1 MADTR
6 NPSSPMGNAA
16 IAVRIQLARA
26 RLDRLR
32 AILKEPSRWV
42 SIWFLAYALLGAVS
56 SGLLPIL
63 LPLMIVA
70 LTHHL
75 SWVAYVMGGFN
86 LGLLTSPLWG
96 TLADRKQL
104 HRPIFFGGFL
114 VLSLALAVMPFLPG
128 IFTWSGLSLLAG
140 AGTSAVATMASL
152 FIVEFDPQNEWEPR
166 LGWLQTFNGG
176 GQVGGLLLAGIFASN
191 FKAGLICAALAAIPA
206 IWLGAKGLPTAAKHY
221 GWAAEIGDH
230 MRRDLDW
237 RFLANFG
244 RPELLGGGLL
254 RFSHHL
260 SLRGAHRLG
269 DVMHTRF
276 GRFLL
281 SWFAVAFGIAAFFA
295 YFPVAMQKAYS
306 VAPALTSSV
315 YAMTAAIALVLYSVG
330 GQLSGRFGAGR
341 VYRWSLM
348 LRFLGFGLLLLVFF
362 LPIPKTL
369 TALAGFVL
377 IIIAWPLQSISG
389 TTLTARLTP
398 VSQGAAM
405 GLFNASGA
413 VATVVGTFLGGP
425 LVQFI
430 GYPSLSAMA
439 LVGILIGWLMGH
451 GLQAPDAAP
460 ARPDDLSAQKH
471 SPSDS
476 A

>member
-6 NPSSPMGNAA
+6 NPGTIMGEKVIAA
-16 IAVRIQLARA
+16 RIQLAREH
-26 RLDRLR
+26 LDRLR
-32 AILKEPSRWV
+32 AILKEPDRWV
-42 SIWFLAYALLGAVS
+42 SVWFLAYALLGAVS

-63 LPLMIVA
+63 LPLMIVT

-96 TLADRKQL
+96 GVADSKHL

-114 VLSLALAVMPFLPG
+114 VLLMALAAMPFLPG
-128 IFTWSGLSLLAG
+128 ILTWSGLSLLAG
-140 AGTSAVATMASL
+140 MGTSAVATMASL

-176 GQVGGLLLAGIFASN
+176 GQVGGLLLAGIFVSN
-191 FKAGLICAALAAIPA
+191 FKLGLICSALALIPA
-206 IWLGAKGLPTAAKHY
+206 IWLGAKGLPAGAKSY
-221 GWAAEIGDH
+221 DWTVDIGNH

-260 SLRGAHRLG
+260 SLQGARRFG
-269 DVMHTRF
+269 DMLHTRF
-276 GRFLL
+276 GRFLF
-281 SWFAVAFGIAAFFA
+281 SWFAVAFGVAAFFA
-295 YFPVAMQKAYS
+295 YFPVAMQKAYN

-348 LRFLGFGLLLLVFF
+348 LRFLGFALLLLVFF
-362 LPIPKTL
+362 LPVSRAL

-377 IIIAWPLQSISG
+377 IVIAWPLQSISG
-389 TTLTARLTP
+389 TSLTARLTP
-398 VSQGAAM
+398 FSQGEAM

-430 GYPSLSAMA
+430 GYSSLSAIA
-439 LVGILIGWLMGH
+439 LVGILLGWLTGH
-451 GLQAPDAAP
+451 GLQTPDAAP
-460 ARPDDLSAQKH
+460 AAIHD
-471 SPSDS
+471 DS
-476 A
+476 AVQKAQS

>member
-6 NPSSPMGNAA
+6 NPGTIMGDKA
-16 IAVRIQLARA
+16 IAARIQETRGH
-26 RLDRLR
+26 LDRWR
-32 AILKEPSRWV
+32 AILKEPDRWV
-42 SIWFLAYALLGAVS
+42 SVWFLAYALLGAVS

-70 LTHHL
+70 LTNHL

-96 TLADRKQL
+96 ILADRKQL

-176 GQVGGLLLAGIFASN
+176 GQVGGLLLAGIFVSN
-191 FKAGLICAALAAIPA
+191 FKAGLICSALALIPA

-221 GWAAEIGDH
+221 GWAADVGDH
-230 MRRDLDW
+230 MRHDLDW

-260 SLRGAHRLG
+260 SLRGARRLG
-269 DVMHTRF
+269 DVLHTRF

-281 SWFAVAFGIAAFFA
+281 SWFAVAFGVAAFFA

-315 YAMTAAIALVLYSVG
+315 YAMAAAIALVLYSVG

-362 LPIPKTL
+362 LPVPKTL

-377 IIIAWPLQSISG
+377 IVIAWPLQSISG

-439 LVGILIGWLMGH
+439 LLGILIGWLMGH
-451 GLQAPDAAP
+451 GLQAPSAAP
-460 ARPDDLSAQKH
+460 AHPDDLTAQKTQQ
-471 SPSDS
+471 S
-476 A
+476 

>member
-1 MADTR
+1 MADTQ
-6 NPSSPMGNAA
+6 NPGTTMGEKA
-16 IAVRIQLARA
+16 IAARIQLAREH
-26 RLDRLR
+26 LDRLR
-32 AILKEPSRWV
+32 AILKEPDRWV
-42 SIWFLAYALLGAVS
+42 SVWFLAYALLGAAS

-96 TLADRKQL
+96 SLADSKHL
-104 HRPIFFGGFL
+104 HRPIFLGGFL
-114 VLSLALAVMPFLPG
+114 VLLMALAAMPFLPG
-128 IFTWSGLSLLAG
+128 ILTWSGLSLLAG

-176 GQVGGLLLAGIFASN
+176 GQVGGLLLAGIFVN
-191 FKAGLICAALAAIPA
+191 NIKVGLICAALALIPA
-206 IWLGAKGLPTAAKHY
+206 IWLGARGLPAGAKSY
-221 GWAAEIGDH
+221 DWTVEIGNH
-230 MRRDLDW
+230 MRRELDW

-244 RPELLGGGLL
+244 HPELLGGDLL

-260 SLRGAHRLG
+260 SLQGVRRFG
-269 DVMHTRF
+269 DMLHTRF
-276 GRFLL
+276 SRFLF
-281 SWFAVAFGIAAFFA
+281 SWFAVAFGVAAFFA

-341 VYRWSLM
+341 VYRWSLI

-362 LPIPKTL
+362 LPISRTL
-369 TALAGFVL
+369 IALAGFVL

-398 VSQGAAM
+398 FSQGEAM

-413 VATVVGTFLGGP
+413 VATVMGTFLGGP

-430 GYPSLSAMA
+430 GYPALSAIA
-439 LVGILIGWLMGH
+439 LVGILLGWLTGH
-451 GLQAPDAAP
+451 GLQTPDAAP
-460 ARPDDLSAQKH
+460 VLHDDFAAQKAQ
-471 SPSDS
+471 S
-476 A
+476 

>member
-6 NPSSPMGNAA
+6 NPGTIMGEKVIAA
-16 IAVRIQLARA
+16 RIQLAREH
-26 RLDRLR
+26 LDRLR
-32 AILKEPSRWV
+32 AILKEPGRWISV
-42 SIWFLAYALLGAVS
+42 WFLAYALLGAVS

-63 LPLMIVA
+63 LPLMIVT

-96 TLADRKQL
+96 GVADSKHL

-114 VLSLALAVMPFLPG
+114 VLLMALAAMPFLPG
-128 IFTWSGLSLLAG
+128 ILTWSGLSLLAG

-176 GQVGGLLLAGIFASN
+176 GQVGGLLLAGIFVSN
-191 FKAGLICAALAAIPA
+191 FKVGLICAALALIPA
-206 IWLGAKGLPTAAKHY
+206 IWLGAKGLPTAARHH
-221 GWAAEIGDH
+221 GWAAEVGDR

-260 SLRGAHRLG
+260 SLHGARRLG
-269 DVMHTRF
+269 DVLHTRF

-281 SWFAVAFGIAAFFA
+281 SWFAVAFGVAAFFA

-315 YAMTAAIALVLYSVG
+315 YAMTAAVALVLYSMG
-330 GQLSGRFGAGR
+330 GQLSGHFGAGR

-362 LPIPKTL
+362 LPIPRTL
-369 TALAGFVL
+369 IALAGFVL

-398 VSQGAAM
+398 FSQGEAM

-413 VATVVGTFLGGP
+413 VATVMGTFLAGP
-425 LVQFI
+425 LVHLI
-430 GYPSLSAMA
+430 GYPSLSALA
-439 LVGILIGWLMGH
+439 LVGILLGWLMGH
-451 GLQAPDAAP
+451 GLQASDAAP
-460 ARPDDLSAQKH
+460 ARPDDLLAQKAQ
-471 SPSDS
+471 S
-476 A
+476 

>member
-1 MADTR
+1 MTDTH
-6 NPSSPMGNAA
+6 NPSTSMDNAA
-16 IAVRIQLARA
+16 VAARAQLAREH
-26 RLDRLR
+26 LDRWR
-32 AILKEPSRWV
+32 AILKKPSHWV
-42 SIWFLAYALLGAVS
+42 SIWFFAYTLLGAVS

-96 TLADRKQL
+96 TLADKKHL

-114 VLSLALAVMPFLPG
+114 VLLSALAAMPFLPG

-152 FIVEFDPQNEWEPR
+152 FVVEFDPQNEWEPR

-176 GQVGGLLLAGIFASN
+176 GQVGGLLLAGIFVGN
-191 FKAGLICAALAAIPA
+191 FKLGLICSALALIPA
-206 IWLGAKGLPTAAKHY
+206 IWLGAKGLPVAAKRHSWRT
-221 GWAAEIGDH
+221 GVGDQ
-230 MRRDLDW
+230 MRRELDW
-237 RFLANFG
+237 RFLAHFG

-260 SLRGAHRLG
+260 SLRGARRWA
-269 DVMHTRF
+269 DVLHTRF

-281 SWFAVAFGIAAFFA
+281 SWFAVAFGVAAFFA
-295 YFPVAMQKAYS
+295 YFPVAMQKAYN

-315 YAMTAAIALVLYSVG
+315 YALTAAIALVLYSVG
-330 GQLSGRFGAGR
+330 GQLSGRFGAGK
-341 VYRWSLM
+341 VYRWSLV

-362 LPIPKTL
+362 LPISKTL
-369 TALAGFVL
+369 LAVAGFVL
-377 IIIAWPLQSISG
+377 IILSWPLQSISG

-398 VSQGAAM
+398 FSQGAAM

-413 VATVVGTFLGGP
+413 VATVIGTFLSGP
-425 LVQFI
+425 LVHFI
-430 GYPSLSAMA
+430 GYPSLSAIA
-439 LVGILIGWLMGH
+439 LIGILLGWLMGH
-451 GLQAPDAAP
+451 GLQAPDAVP
-460 ARPDDLSAQKH
+460 AASSDSLAAQK
-471 SPSDS
+471 

>member
-1 MADTR
+1 MADIR
-6 NPSSPMGNAA
+6 SSVNS
-16 IAVRIQLARA
+16 VESDFLEKRRHLARA
-26 RLDRLR
+26 RLDRLID
-32 AILKEPSRWV
+32 ILYEPRRWI
-42 SIWFLAYALLGAVS
+42 SPWFLAYALLGAVS

-96 TLADRKQL
+96 SLADRKKL
-104 HRPIFFGGFL
+104 HRPLFFGGFL
-114 VLSLALAVMPFLPG
+114 VLIAALAAMPFLPG
-128 IFTWSGLSLLAG
+128 IFTWTGLSFLSG

-152 FIVEFDPQNEWEPR
+152 FIVEFEPQKQWEPR

-176 GQVGGLLLAGIFASN
+176 GQVAGLLVAGIFVSD
-191 FKAGLICAALAAIPA
+191 FKLGLICSAVVLIPTL
-206 IWLGAKGLPTAAKHY
+206 WLGTRGLPTAAKSFD
-221 GWAAEIGDH
+221 WTTEIGQQ
-230 MRRDLDW
+230 MRREMDW

-260 SLRGAHRLG
+260 SLRGAQRLG
-269 DVMHTRF
+269 EVMHTRF
-276 GRFLL
+276 GRFLF
-281 SWFAVAFGIAAFFA
+281 SWFMVAFGVAAFFA
-295 YFPVAMQKAYS
+295 YFPVAMQKAYA

-315 YAMTAAIALVLYSVG
+315 YALTAAVALVLYSIG
-330 GQLSGRFGAGR
+330 GQLSGKYGAGR
-341 VYRWSLM
+341 VYRWSLS
-348 LRFLGFGLLLLVFF
+348 LRFLGFALLLAVFF

-369 TALAGFVL
+369 IALVGFVL
-377 IIIAWPLQSISG
+377 IIVAWPLQSISG

-398 VSQGAAM
+398 FSQGAAM

-413 VATVVGTFLGGP
+413 IATVMGTFLGGP

-430 GYPSLSAMA
+430 GYPALSAMA
-439 LVGILIGWLMGH
+439 LIGILLGWLTGH
-451 GLQAPDAAP
+451 GLQADVVP
-460 ARPDDLSAQKH
+460 
-471 SPSDS
+471 PSSTQCPVPEDVS
-476 A
+476 I

>member
-6 NPSSPMGNAA
+6 NPGTIMGDKA
-16 IAVRIQLARA
+16 IAARIQETREH
-26 RLDRLR
+26 LDRWR
-32 AILKEPSRWV
+32 AILKEPDRWV
-42 SIWFLAYALLGAVS
+42 SVWFLAYALLGAVS

-70 LTHHL
+70 LTNHL

-96 TLADRKQL
+96 ILADRKQL

-176 GQVGGLLLAGIFASN
+176 GQVGGLLLAGIFVSN
-191 FKAGLICAALAAIPA
+191 FKAGLICSALALIPA

-221 GWAAEIGDH
+221 GWAADVGDH
-230 MRRDLDW
+230 MRHDLDW

-260 SLRGAHRLG
+260 SLRGARRLG
-269 DVMHTRF
+269 DVLHTRF

-281 SWFAVAFGIAAFFA
+281 SWFAVAFGVAAFFA

-315 YAMTAAIALVLYSVG
+315 YAMAAAIALVLYSVG

-348 LRFLGFGLLLLVFF
+348 LRFWGFGLLLLVFF
-362 LPIPKTL
+362 LPVPKTL

-377 IIIAWPLQSISG
+377 IVIAWPLQSISG

-439 LVGILIGWLMGH
+439 LLGILIGWLMGH
-451 GLQAPDAAP
+451 GLQAPSAAP
-460 ARPDDLSAQKH
+460 AHPDDLTAQKTQQ
-471 SPSDS
+471 S
-476 A
+476 

>member
-1 MADTR
+1 
-6 NPSSPMGNAA
+6 
-16 IAVRIQLARA
+16 
-26 RLDRLR
+26 
-32 AILKEPSRWV
+32 
-42 SIWFLAYALLGAVS
+42 LAYALLGAVS

-96 TLADRKQL
+96 NLADSKQL
-104 HRPIFFGGFL
+104 HRPIFFCGFL
-114 VLSLALAVMPFLPG
+114 VLLLALAVMPFLPG
-128 IFTWSGLSLLAG
+128 ILTWSGLSLLAG
-140 AGTSAVATMASL
+140 AGSSAVATMASL

-176 GQVGGLLLAGIFASN
+176 GQVAGLLLAGIFVSN
-191 FKAGLICAALAAIPA
+191 FKLGLICSALALIPA
-206 IWLGAKGLPTAAKHY
+206 IWLGARGLPAGAKSY
-221 GWAAEIGDH
+221 DWTVEIGNH

-260 SLRGAHRLG
+260 SLQGVRRSG
-269 DVMHTRF
+269 DMLHTRF
-276 GRFLL
+276 GRFLI
-281 SWFAVAFGIAAFFA
+281 SWFAAAFGVAAFFA
-295 YFPVAMQKAYS
+295 YFPVAMQKAYN

-362 LPIPKTL
+362 LPISRAPI
-369 TALAGFVL
+369 ALAGFVL

-389 TTLTARLTP
+389 TSLTARLTP
-398 VSQGAAM
+398 FSQGEAM

-413 VATVVGTFLGGP
+413 VATVMGTFLGGP

-430 GYPSLSAMA
+430 GYPSLSAIA
-439 LVGILIGWLMGH
+439 LVGILLAWLTGH
-451 GLQAPDAAP
+451 GLQTPDAAP
-460 ARPDDLSAQKH
+460 AIHNDVAAQKAQ
-471 SPSDS
+471 S
-476 A
+476 

>member
-1 MADTR
+1 MADTQ
-6 NPSSPMGNAA
+6 NPGTIMGEKA
-16 IAVRIQLARA
+16 IAARIQLAREH
-26 RLDRLR
+26 LDRLR
-32 AILKEPSRWV
+32 AILKEPGRWV
-42 SIWFLAYALLGAVS
+42 SVWFLAYALLGAVS

-96 TLADRKQL
+96 RVA
-104 HRPIFFGGFL
+104 
-114 VLSLALAVMPFLPG
+114 AMPFLPG
-128 IFTWSGLSLLAG
+128 ILPWSGLSLLAG

-176 GQVGGLLLAGIFASN
+176 GQVGGLLLAGIFVSN
-191 FKAGLICAALAAIPA
+191 FKVGLICAALALIPA
-206 IWLGAKGLPTAAKHY
+206 IWLGARGLPAGAKSY
-221 GWAAEIGDH
+221 DWTVEIGNH
-230 MRRDLDW
+230 MRRELDW

-244 RPELLGGGLL
+244 HPELLGGDLL

-260 SLRGAHRLG
+260 SLQGVRRFG
-269 DVMHTRF
+269 DMLPTRF
-276 GRFLL
+276 GRFLF
-281 SWFAVAFGIAAFFA
+281 SWFAVAFGVAAFFA

-341 VYRWSLM
+341 VYRWSLI

-362 LPIPKTL
+362 LPISRTL
-369 TALAGFVL
+369 IALAGFVL

-398 VSQGAAM
+398 FSQGEAM

-413 VATVVGTFLGGP
+413 VATVMGTFLAGP
-425 LVQFI
+425 LVQII

-439 LVGILIGWLMGH
+439 LVGILLGWLMGH
-451 GLQAPDAAP
+451 GLQASDAAP
-460 ARPDDLSAQKH
+460 ARPDDLLAQKAQ
-471 SPSDS
+471 S
-476 A
+476 

>member
-6 NPSSPMGNAA
+6 NPGTIMGDKA
-16 IAVRIQLARA
+16 IAARIQETREH
-26 RLDRLR
+26 LDRWR
-32 AILKEPSRWV
+32 AILKEPDRWV
-42 SIWFLAYALLGAVS
+42 SVWFLAYALLGAVS

-70 LTHHL
+70 LTNHL

-96 TLADRKQL
+96 ILADRKQL

-176 GQVGGLLLAGIFASN
+176 GQVGGLLLAGIFVSN
-191 FKAGLICAALAAIPA
+191 FKAGLICSALALIPA

-221 GWAAEIGDH
+221 GWAADVGDH

-260 SLRGAHRLG
+260 SLSGARRLG
-269 DVMHTRF
+269 DVLHTRF

-281 SWFAVAFGIAAFFA
+281 SWFAVAFGVAAFFA

-315 YAMTAAIALVLYSVG
+315 YAMAAAIALVLYSVG

-348 LRFLGFGLLLLVFF
+348 LRFWGFGLLLLVFF
-362 LPIPKTL
+362 LPVPKTL

-377 IIIAWPLQSISG
+377 IVIAWPLQSISG

-439 LVGILIGWLMGH
+439 LLGILIGWLMGH
-451 GLQAPDAAP
+451 GLQAPSAAP
-460 ARPDDLSAQKH
+460 AHPDDLTAQKTQQ
-471 SPSDS
+471 S
-476 A
+476 